1 MAKQHIREKRA
12 GKRSVRLIVIFALIL
27 AAVLTIR
34 VIGLYKENQDL
45 SYKIEALKENVERV
59 SEEHKELEE
68 RRSKPL
74 SDEEMLRLARDRFG
88 LAFPNEIILVPEE

>member
-1 MAKQHIREKRA
+1 MPGAITLGVTDVDELFQ
-12 GKRSVRLIVIFALIL
+12 VFAVPFEQIAQLWQQISMKD
-27 AAVLTIR
+27 
-34 VIGLYKENQDL
+34 KE
-45 SYKIEALKENVERV
+45 IEALKENVERV

>member
-1 MAKQHIREKRA
+1 MAKQNIRERRA

-34 VIGLYKENQDL
+34 VIGLYRENQDL
-45 SYKIEALKENVERV
+45 SYKIEALEENVKKV
-59 SEEHKELEE
+59 SEEQKDLEDK
-68 RRSKPL
+68 RSKPL
-74 SDEEMLRLARDRFG
+74 SDEEMLRLAREKFR

>member
-1 MAKQHIREKRA
+1 MAKQNIRERRA

-34 VIGLYKENQDL
+34 VIGLYRENQDL
-45 SYKIEALKENVERV
+45 SYKIEALEENVKKV
-59 SEEHKELEE
+59 SEEQKDLEE
-68 RRSKPL
+68 KRSKPL
-74 SDEEMLRLARDRFG
+74 SDEEMLRLAREKFR